1 MPYFKD
7 QREMQDIQ
15 RAFFDRVASDAKVG
29 PQLRAAGLII
39 RFQFHDPSGS
49 VTIDGRSEGGEGR
62 YFGVVFGDSDLRPD
76 ITFTSSADL
85 SHELW
90 QGRLDIINALFTGK
104 VKASGDVSQA
114 MKIVPALKPIAD
126 IYKNVLTTLG
136 RQDLILK

>member
-62 YFGVVFGDSDLRPD
+62 HFAEQLLVATGRRLAGPARYHQRP
-76 ITFTSSADL
+76 L
-85 SHELW
+85 HRKG
-90 QGRLDIINALFTGK
+90 Q
-104 VKASGDVSQA
+104 SQ
-114 MKIVPALKPIAD
+114 
-126 IYKNVLTTLG
+126 
-136 RQDLILK
+136 R